1 MEVQTKQNNKFYK
14 LMFFTIISSLWTVMI
29 LPGDLVV
36 AGCFYNSLYQKIYK
50 PKIIN
55 NITNRN
61 VRFMLP
67 GNLELPDVFY
77 FSNDFWRS
85 L

>member
-1 MEVQTKQNNKFYK
+1 MMKINQNRKFYK
-14 LMFFTIISSLWTVMI
+14 L
-29 LPGDLVV
+29 
-36 AGCFYNSLYQKIYK
+36 
-50 PKIIN
+50 KIIN

-67 GNLELPDVFY
+67 GNLKLPDVFY
-77 FSNDFWRS
+77 FSNDFLRF